1 MIKLVVW
8 LLVFPV
14 TVTSVR
20 EIPYITAHHGE
31 NGQEIYKMKLSF
43 PNIKVHKPDQ
53 YICYTRY
60 LAELDEV
67 YVLSTLIEINH
78 EFVHHADLS
87 FCEEPEDFASH
98 RPWECSRSRKY
109 CKGGAVG
116 VYFFDAYYRSE
127 VGKMIYPK
135 DVSLK
140 IGFSTIMRHINFEMH
155 TKAAVTEVQ
164 YPLINVT
171 LTFIKTPTKYNFQS
185 HLLLTDGFI
194 PANKE
199 KGYFAEV
206 ACRWDKPDVVAYAVQ
221 VHTHH
226 VGYMADAY
234 RVRNGTWTLLA
245 SQLTQGKTK
254 VLVPVPG
261 GFIDVRQGDVLAA
274 KCLYIPKDNKPV
286 RFGESDGQEMCNVD
300 IQLGYEF
307 KHETSFKRSSAC
319 MTQHPKFSFCDHE
332 VTSGICGDN
341 RRVST

>member
-1 MIKLVVW
+1 MNELVVW
-8 LLVFPV
+8 LLVFPS
-14 TVTSVR
+14 TVTAVR
-20 EIPYITAHHGE
+20 EIPYITAHRGE

-43 PNIKVHKPDQ
+43 PTIKIHKPDQ

-87 FCEEPEDFASH
+87 FCEEPEEFASH
-98 RPWECSRSRKY
+98 QPWECSRSRKY

-127 VGKMIYPK
+127 VGKMEYPK

-140 IGFSTIMRHINFEMH
+140 VGFSTIMRHINLEMH
-155 TKAAVTEVQ
+155 TKAAVTDVQ

-274 KCLYIPKDNKPV
+274 KCLYIPKDNKQV

-300 IQLGYEF
+300 IQLGYEL
-307 KHETSFKRSSAC
+307 KHEDSFKRSSAC

-332 VTSGICGDN
+332 ATSGICGDN
-341 RRVST
+341 RQVNM

>member
-1 MIKLVVW
+1 MIALAVL
-8 LLVFPV
+8 LLVLP
-14 TVTSVR
+14 SAAIAVR
-20 EIPYITAHHGE
+20 ELPFITAHHGE
-31 NGQEIYKMKLSF
+31 NGQEIYKMKHSF
-43 PNIKVHKPDQ
+43 PTIKIHEPDQ

-60 LAELDEV
+60 LEELDEV
-67 YVLSTLIEINH
+67 YVLSTLIEMNH

-87 FCEEPEDFASH
+87 FCEEPEEFASH
-98 RPWECSRSRKY
+98 KPWECSKNRKY

-116 VYFFDAYYRSE
+116 VYFLDDYYRSKE
-127 VGKMIYPK
+127 GKMTYPK

-140 IGFSTIMRHINFEMH
+140 VGFSTIMRHICIEMH
-155 TKAAVTEVQ
+155 TKAAVIDAK

-171 LTFIKTPTKYNFQS
+171 LTFIKTPTKYNYQS
-185 HLLLTDGFI
+185 HLMLTDGYI
-194 PANKE
+194 PANME

-226 VGYMADAY
+226 VGYMADVF

-245 SQLTQGKTK
+245 SQLTQGKSK

-261 GFIDVRQGDVLAA
+261 GFIDVRQGDILAA
-274 KCLYIPKDNKPV
+274 KCLYITKDSNPV

-307 KHETSFKRSSAC
+307 KHEESFKRSSGC

-332 VTSGICGDN
+332 ATSGICGDN
-341 RRVST
+341 SKVNM